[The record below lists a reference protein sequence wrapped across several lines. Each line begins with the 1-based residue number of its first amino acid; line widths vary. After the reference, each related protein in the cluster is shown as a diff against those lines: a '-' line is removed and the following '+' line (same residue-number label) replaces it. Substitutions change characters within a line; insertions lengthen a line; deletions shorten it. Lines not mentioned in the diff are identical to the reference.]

1 MPPISLLKPRTSVIA
16 AILAVGVAICALICW
31 SALRTN
37 GAFGFPLDD
46 PWIHLQ
52 FARNFRDYGSFSY
65 FRNEMVTSGSTSPLY
80 TLLLAA
86 GFLVTSNEMLLSYA
100 LGIAFFT
107 AGGFFL
113 SRVGDG
119 LFKSRPILMVAAVAL
134 YLLEPRL
141 QWAALSGMETTLF
154 LCLLFAVWYF
164 YRIRSARWLGV
175 TAGLLL
181 WTRPEAIIFLATL
194 ALDVAYQ
201 ARWVRRPPVRKK
213 SPSPVP
219 VDNRWILTALLI
231 AAIIGIG
238 YAAFNFFLSGSFLPN
253 TYAAK
258 TRYYNSGGEGF
269 PAAVFHFLT
278 SGHMPVL
285 ACLVSIAVIEVLW
298 KVVKRAGQD
307 YLVPVFWSAALFL
320 AYWHK
325 LPFLYQEGRYL
336 MPILPFIILLGL
348 RGAELVLLAGKK
360 AVTALGNRAA
370 DTGFTAGISLLLA
383 AQFVIASW
391 KMGKEYATECKYI
404 NDRQVR
410 TAHWITEHTPADAII
425 GTHDVGAIA
434 FYSGRRIVDMVGLVS
449 PGMIDNI
456 GSFDRLKGFL
466 TRNHVTHL
474 AVLRNWF
481 EVANQNPLF
490 QTDERTPEIMEV
502 FAYDPSRTH
511 FTPQNAGSLASEGIY
526 YLSMGQVQRAGP
538 LLQQSIRL
546 DPQSARARC
555 FLGLALL
562 SAGNSADAER
572 EIRTA
577 LTLQPDSWQS
587 SLALA
592 RVHLARNDPNHALA
606 VYNEVAQK
614 FPGCAPVYQEL
625 SQFYR
630 GIGKDSVL
638 ARRYAEKYV
647 ELSQESSSQSSVTN
661 PR

>member
-1 MPPISLLKPRTSVIA
+1 MPPNLSLKPRSSVIA
-16 AILAVGVAICALICW
+16 AILAVGIAICFLICW
-31 SALRTN
+31 SAWRTN
-37 GAFGFPLDD
+37 GSFGFPLDD

-52 FARNFRDYGSFSY
+52 FARNFRDFGSFSY
-65 FRNEMVTSGSTSPLY
+65 FRNEMTTSGSTSPLY
-80 TLLLAA
+80 TLLLAG
-86 GFLVTSNEMLLSYA
+86 GFLVTSNEFLLSYL
-100 LGIAFFT
+100 LGIGFLT
-107 AGGFFL
+107 AGCFFF

-119 LFKSRPILMVAAVAL
+119 LFRSQPILMVAGMAL
-134 YLLEPRL
+134 FFLEPRL

-154 LCLLFAVWYF
+154 ICLLFAVWYA
-164 YRIRSARWLGV
+164 YRLKSSRWLGV

-181 WTRPEAIIFLATL
+181 WTRPEAVIFLA
-194 ALDVAYQ
+194 ALGLDTAYQ
-201 ARWVRRPPVRKK
+201 TWWVRRQPVRKK
-213 SPSPVP
+213 SHVPTP
-219 VDNRWILTALLI
+219 VDNRWLLVALLI
-231 AAIIGIG
+231 AAVIGIG
-238 YAAFNFFLSGSFLPN
+238 YAAFNFALSGSLLPN

-258 TRYYNSGGEGF
+258 TRYYNSDGAGF

-285 ACLVSIAVIEVLW
+285 ACLAALAIIEMLW
-298 KVVKRAGQD
+298 KAAKRMSQD
-307 YLVPVFWSAALFL
+307 YLVPMLWSVGLFW
-320 AYWHK
+320 AYWQK

-336 MPILPFIILLGL
+336 MPILPFVILLGL
-348 RGAELVLLAGKK
+348 RGVDLTLAAGKK
-360 AVTALGNRAA
+360 AVPPLGNRGAA
-370 DTGFTAGISLLLA
+370 TGFTAGISLLLT

-391 KMGKEYATECKYI
+391 NMRKEYVSECKYI
-404 NDRQVR
+404 NDRQVS
-410 TAHWITEHTPADAII
+410 TALWLKEHTRPDAII

-434 FYSGRRIVDMVGLVS
+434 YYSGRRIVDMVGLVS
-449 PGMIDNI
+449 PEMIENI
-456 GSFDRLKGFL
+456 GSIDRLKGFL
-466 TRNHVTHL
+466 TRNRVTHL

-481 EVANQNPLF
+481 EVSNQNALF
-490 QTDERTPEIMEV
+490 QTDEQTPEIMEV

-511 FTPQNAGSLASEGIY
+511 FTPQNASALVSQGIY
-526 YLSMGQVQRAGP
+526 YLSVGQIQQAGP
-538 LLQQSIRL
+538 LLQQSVRL

-592 RVHLARNDPNHALA
+592 RVHLARNDPDHALA

-614 FPGCAPVYQEL
+614 FPDCAPVYQEL

-638 ARRYAEKYV
+638 ARRYAEKYG
-647 ELSQESSSQSSVTN
+647 ELSQESSRPSSVTSHQ
-661 PR
+661 